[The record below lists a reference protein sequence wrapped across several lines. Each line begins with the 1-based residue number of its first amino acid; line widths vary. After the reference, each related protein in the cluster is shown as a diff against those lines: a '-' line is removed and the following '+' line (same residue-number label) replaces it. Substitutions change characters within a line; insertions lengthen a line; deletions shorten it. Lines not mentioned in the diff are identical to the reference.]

1 MVKVG
6 SKGRSDGN
14 FSTHGSVIPCE
25 KDEQVHNVYD
35 TIAARIVDDFSPKN
49 MLDTGCNK
57 GFLVEC
63 LRNKGVDAFG
73 IDISKYA
80 INSAH
85 ESIRDYCRVASI
97 SDPLD
102 KMYDV
107 IISVEVLEHIEKS
120 ESETAIANLCNHT
133 DKILFSSSPHDY
145 GEVTHINVQPPE
157 VWAQIFA
164 RNNFYRDLDYDASY
178 ITPWAV
184 LYHRDTQRL
193 DKLVFEYERKLS
205 QIYKENLDVRRKNLE
220 LVDQVK
226 QMDLTISQQTE
237 IETIKSELSKTGG
250 LLEDANKRI
259 AELETA
265 LNDITDSED
274 WRLMQEVKRI
284 RNFAG

>member
-1 MVKVG
+1 MDI
-6 SKGRSDGN
+6 DGVTAI
-14 FSTHGSVIPCE
+14 FDKYYYAHDCGIPYE
-25 KDEQVHNVYD
+25 RNEHWLDFFGAIATRLVH
-35 TIAARIVDDFSPKN
+35 DFSPKTL
-49 MLDTGCNK
+49 LDAGCAK

-63 LRNKGVDAFG
+63 LRNEGVNAFG
-73 IDISKYA
+73 IDTSEYA
-80 INSAH
+80 ISNAY
-85 ESIRDYCRVASI
+85 ELIKDYCRVASI

-102 KMYDV
+102 SKYDV
-107 IISVEVLEHIEKS
+107 IISIEVLEHMEKS
-120 ESETAIANLCNHT
+120 ESEIAIANLCNYT

>member
-1 MVKVG
+1 MSGEEQKISFDSYYYAHDCG
-6 SKGRSDGN
+6 APYERNEHWLN
-14 FSTHGSVIPCE
+14 FFGA
-25 KDEQVHNVYD
+25 
-35 TIAARIVDDFSPKN
+35 IAARIVHDFAPKT
-49 MLDTGCNK
+49 MLDAGCAK

-73 IDISKYA
+73 IDISEYA
-80 INSAH
+80 INSAY

-102 KMYDV
+102 KLYDV
-107 IISVEVLEHIEKS
+107 IISIEVLEHIEKS

-145 GEVTHINVQPPE
+145 GEVTHINVQQPE

-164 RNNFYRDLDYDASY
+164 RNDFFRDLDYDASY

-184 LYHRDTQRL
+184 LFCRDTKRS
-193 DKLVFEYERKLS
+193 DTLVFEYERKLW
-205 QIYKENLDVRRKNLE
+205 QTYKENLDVRRKNLE
-220 LVDQVK
+220 LVDQLK
-226 QMDLTISQQTE
+226 QLDLTNFQLTE
-237 IETIKSELSKTGG
+237 IESIKSELSKTGG
-250 LLEDANKRI
+250 LLEEANKRI
-259 AELETA
+259 SELETE

-284 RNFAG
+284 RGVVG